1 MADNQADNTDNTP
14 PSIQD
19 LASSAES
26 AYQSGD
32 VPPINYTKLTQYSGP
47 DISTFK
53 HNERPHYIIAH
64 KGTDLANKNSASK
77 DVRADL
83 NIALG
88 NREADALHKRRTKQ
102 TEAIIKGIK
111 KEAPKSDIYLTGH
124 SLGGSTSAYAM
135 AKSKMVRDNVKE
147 LHTFNSGSSALQ
159 KPPEI
164 LPEVKDEL
172 MKKSTHHHIRG
183 DLISQHVK
191 DNLIGKH
198 KEYESKKKPS
208 IADHILKLATPLLK
222 RTFVGKAFGYGA
234 KKVLDTLRSH
244 SISNFTRG

>member
-1 MADNQADNTDNTP
+1 MADNQSDTTDNSP

-19 LASSAES
+19 LASASES
-26 AYQSGD
+26 AYQGGD
-32 VPPINYTKLTQYSGP
+32 VPPMNFTKLTQYSSP

-53 HNERPHYIIAH
+53 HKEKSQYIIAH
-64 KGTDLANKNSASK
+64 RGTDLANKNSASK

-88 NREADALHKRRTKQ
+88 NKEADALHKRRTKQ
-102 TEAIIKGIK
+102 TEAIIKGIR
-111 KEAPKSDIYLTGH
+111 KESPKGDIYLTGH
-124 SLGGSTSAYAM
+124 SLGGSVSSHAM
-135 AKSKMVRDNVKE
+135 ATSKMVRDNVKE

-159 KPPEI
+159 KPPVVSQ
-164 LPEVKDEL
+164 EVRDEL

-222 RTFVGKAFGYGA
+222 RTFIGKAFGYGA
-234 KKVLDTLRSH
+234 KKVLDTLRAH

>member
-1 MADNQADNTDNTP
+1 MADNQADNTDNSP

-26 AYQSGD
+26 AYNGGD
-32 VPPINYTKLTQYSGP
+32 VPPMNFTKLTQYSGP

-53 HNERPHYIIAH
+53 HNEKSQYIIAH
-64 KGTDLANKNSASK
+64 KGTDLANKNSASR

-88 NREADALHKRRTKQ
+88 NRDADALHKRRTKQ
-102 TEAIIKGIK
+102 TEAIIKGIR
-111 KEAPKSDIYLTGH
+111 KESPKGDIYLTAH
-124 SLGGSTSAYAM
+124 SLGGSTASYAM

-159 KPPEI
+159 KPPDVS
-164 LPEVKDEL
+164 PEVRDEL

-191 DNLIGKH
+191 DNLIGKY